1 MHCSASSQRRTAFP
15 VPPTDIDDA
24 ADLNI
29 SSPSRACRGV
39 ATGISSPC
47 RKGPVCSLA
56 GPFCC
61 NHLPRA
67 ERLNASTREPSWSAS
82 AQRHGFVRYY
92 HSTPPLDAGRTP
104 LYARRRDLTP
114 EPDPLISARL
124 ACVALAGGR
133 KGPVPMP
140 GPFCQITRSG
150 GHISS
155 SRAAAGD
162 GHDSERSGIKRT
174 LP

>member
-1 MHCSASSQRRTAFP
+1 MHRRGNHHGRQALNGMGSFGITT
-15 VPPTDIDDA
+15 PP
-24 ADLNI
+24 
-29 SSPSRACRGV
+29 
-39 ATGISSPC
+39 
-47 RKGPVCSLA
+47 
-56 GPFCC
+56 
-61 NHLPRA
+61 
-67 ERLNASTREPSWSAS
+67 
-82 AQRHGFVRYY
+82 
-92 HSTPPLDAGRTP
+92 PPLDAGRTP